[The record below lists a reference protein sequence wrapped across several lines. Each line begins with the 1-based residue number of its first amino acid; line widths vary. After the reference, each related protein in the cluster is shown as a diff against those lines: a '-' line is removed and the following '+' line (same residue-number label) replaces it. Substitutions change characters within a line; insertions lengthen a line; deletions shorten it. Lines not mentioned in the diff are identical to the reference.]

1 MSVTRG
7 FVITVVSALVFAF
20 FGGLAGAAL
29 GWAAPDYYR
38 IVFAIQSE
46 VSFNSVQLGVGL
58 GITQGFGAGLITG
71 LAIVLIVAWY
81 NRRTEPKVDSGRSA

>member
-1 MSVTRG
+1 MSVVRG
-7 FVITVVSALVFAF
+7 FVITIVSGLAFAL

-38 IVFAIQSE
+38 IVFGMRPDAQ
-46 VSFNSVQLGVGL
+46 FNAVQLGLGL
-58 GITQGFGAGLITG
+58 GVTQGFGAGLIVG

-81 NRRTEPKVDSGRSA
+81 NSRVPATADTTRFA